1 VNWLTLARPAKRA
14 VLKSAAVIER
24 PFRGKKPRF
33 GSGVFVADNASVI
46 GDVEIGNDVSLWF
59 GTVLR
64 GDVHFIRVGSRTNI
78 QDNCVLHVTD
88 GAHPTVIAEEVTIGH
103 SAIVHG
109 CTVKRGALIGMGSR
123 ILDGA
128 VVGECALV
136 GAGALV
142 SEGMHIPP
150 RTLALGVP
158 ARVKRQLT
166 DDEIARLEQ
175 SWQHYVAL
183 KDEYLKG

>member
-1 VNWLTLARPAKRA
+1 M
-14 VLKSAAVIER
+14 ER
-24 PFRGKKPRF
+24 VFRGKKPRL
-33 GSGVFVADNASVI
+33 GTGVFVADNAAVI
-46 GDVEIGNDVSLWF
+46 GDVEVGNDVSIWY
-59 GTVLR
+59 GAVLR
-64 GDVHFIRVGSRTNI
+64 GDVHFIRIGSRTNI
-78 QDNCVLHVTD
+78 QDNTVIHVSD
-88 GAHPTVIAEEVTIGH
+88 GTHPTVIAEEVTIGH

-128 VVGECALV
+128 VIGESALV

-150 RTLALGVP
+150 RTLAIGVP

-166 DDEIARLEQ
+166 DEEIASLEE
-175 SWQHYVAL
+175 SWRHYVAL
-183 KDEYLKG
+183 KDEYLNQR